1 MVKKRGED
9 REGGKVG
16 EGGRQRRPSDTC
28 HSQFGLW
35 TSVARHVAAPHC
47 YSVWWTQQNES

>member
-47 YSVWWTQQNES
+47 YCVWWTQQNES